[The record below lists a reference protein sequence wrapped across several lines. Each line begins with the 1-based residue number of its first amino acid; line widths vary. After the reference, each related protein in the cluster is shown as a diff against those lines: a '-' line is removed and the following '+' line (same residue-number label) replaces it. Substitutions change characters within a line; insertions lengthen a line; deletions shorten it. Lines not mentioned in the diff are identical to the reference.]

1 MDEPEQI
8 SPESIR
14 QPADQEPIEQP
25 SQPEPVNISFEPIVW
40 QAEEFEVYQRD
51 WKWYLIFIVVEG
63 GLLAYLIYT
72 KQWILAVMAVVIGG
86 LLLISGRLRP
96 RLMQYQIDPQGLTI
110 NGRTFPFDKLKS
122 FWLHDKTG
130 KSYLNVISVLR
141 LMPVIT
147 VRINSDDKAKIRGIL
162 GKFLPESGHKDE
174 DWIDRINHFLKV

>member
-1 MDEPEQI
+1 MDEQEQI
-8 SPESIR
+8 SPE
-14 QPADQEPIEQP
+14 PVPQESIEQP
-25 SQPEPVNISFEPIVW
+25 GQPEPVNFFFEPIVW

-51 WKWYLIFIVVEG
+51 WKWYLIFVVVGG

-72 KQWILAVMAVVIGG
+72 KQWVLAVMTVVIGG

-110 NGRTFPFDKLKS
+110 NSRAFPFDKLKS
-122 FWLHDKTG
+122 FWLHDKTD

-147 VRINSDDKAKIRGIL
+147 IRINSDDKEKIRGIL
-162 GKFLPESGHKDE
+162 KKFLPESGHKDE